1 MGYREYIV
9 RALSVITIS
18 IISIVV
24 VIKPYIFKILLELF
38 QSITGIK
45 LGTRSAI
52 FHIIIIFGYFHPVIF
67 DIQFVYN
74 GTGIELID

>member
-38 QSITGIK
+38 
-45 LGTRSAI
+45 
-52 FHIIIIFGYFHPVIF
+52 
-67 DIQFVYN
+67 
-74 GTGIELID
+74 